1 MLGWGQG
8 APAAPCIS
16 GGSAWL
22 SRFPPWQTPLNN
34 LPGSPNSHL
43 WSLSALLYTTHP
55 FPRQDGMWGAPG
67 LPKPGVFLQFSS
79 VLLCSK
85 TRLGARQCQGMAAR
99 CTGIAKLIHP
109 AQIYNPLVAA
119 LQALP
124 PAPFWSPGGDTSL
137 PSPDPTPVPICCRQP
152 EGEAPRW
159 CRAELVILRAL
170 MKFSHFPPIPST
182 TLLRGHLPLS
192 PCPLVPLSWG
202 LGPAGF
208 LQLASRWLPCPV

>member
-43 WSLSALLYTTHP
+43 WSLSALLHTTHP
-55 FPRQDGMWGAPG
+55 FPRRDGMWGAPG

-124 PAPFWSPGGDTSL
+124 PAPFWSPASPARTRLRCPSAAASL
-137 PSPDPTPVPICCRQP
+137 KAKLPD
-152 EGEAPRW
+152 G
-159 CRAELVILRAL
+159 AELSWL
-170 MKFSHFPPIPST
+170 FC
-182 TLLRGHLPLS
+182 GHS
-192 PCPLVPLSWG
+192 
-202 LGPAGF
+202 
-208 LQLASRWLPCPV
+208 